1 MEKQMG
7 KLNRLASDKIKG
19 LRRSRT
25 RTLRRE
31 NGGRETA
38 ARSRRLRIRA
48 SNARN

>member
-1 MEKQMG
+1 MG

-25 RTLRRE
+25 RTLRR
-31 NGGRETA
+31 GGRETA